1 MPAYPP
7 RGPEHRNPMKIL
19 VVGAG
24 AVGGYFGARLAQ
36 AGRDVTFLVRP
47 SRAEQLRSEGL
58 RIVSPHG
65 DLTLQPTTITAEE
78 LHSPFDIIFLSVKAH
93 ALDQAM
99 KDMAPAVGPDTM
111 IYPVLNGMRHIEI
124 LTRRFGERPVLGGV
138 CMVSTDLDEQGR
150 IVQITPMQKLT
161 YGELNGEITS
171 RIRAFD
177 ETMRNAGFETELS
190 TAILQAMW
198 HKWVM
203 IASLGLVTCLLGG
216 PIGEI
221 NAVPDGERSML
232 RALDEC
238 AAVATACGFPLPP
251 ALVAFLYQA
260 VTAKGSNLTS
270 SMYRDLKKGAPVE
283 VDTILGDLLEHGHSH
298 HVDTPLLQAGYVR
311 LRVYQNSLKLL

>member
-1 MPAYPP
+1 M
-7 RGPEHRNPMKIL
+7 PEHRNYMKIL

-36 AGRDVTFLVRP
+36 AGRDVTYLVRP
-47 SRAEQLRSEGL
+47 SRAQHLRSEGL

-65 DLTLQPTTITAEE
+65 DLTLQPTTITAEQ
-78 LHSPFDIIFLSVKAH
+78 LHSPFDIIFLSIKGG

-111 IYPVLNGMRHIEI
+111 IYPVLNGMRHIQT

-161 YGELNGEITS
+161 YGELSGDISS

-190 TAILQAMW
+190 TNITYAMW
-198 HKWVM
+198 QKWVM
-203 IASLGLVTCLLGG
+203 IASLGLVTCLLDGT
-216 PIGEI
+216 IGEI
-221 NAVPDGERSML
+221 NAVPDGEQTIL

-238 AAVATACGFPLPP
+238 AAVGAACGFPLPQP
-251 ALVAFLYQA
+251 VAAFLRQA
-260 VTAKGSNLTS
+260 ATTKDSKLTS

-283 VDTILGDLLEHGHSH
+283 VDTILGDLLDHGRSH
-298 HVDTPLLQAGYVR
+298 QVDTPLLQAGCVR
-311 LRVYQNSLKLL
+311 LRVYQNSLKPL

>member
-1 MPAYPP
+1 M
-7 RGPEHRNPMKIL
+7 PEHRNYMKIL

-47 SRAEQLRSEGL
+47 PRAQHLRSEGL

-65 DLTLQPTTITAEE
+65 DLTLQPTTITAEQ
-78 LHSPFDIIFLSVKAH
+78 LHSPFDIIFLSVKAQ

-124 LTRRFGERPVLGGV
+124 LTRRFGELPVLGGV

-150 IVQITPMQKLT
+150 IVQMTPVQKLT
-161 YGELNGEITS
+161 YGELSGEITP
-171 RIRAFD
+171 RIRSFD
-177 ETMRNAGFETELS
+177 ETMQNAGFETELS
-190 TAILQAMW
+190 TSILQSMG

-203 IASLGLVTCLLGG
+203 IASLGLVTCLLDG

-221 NAVPDGERSML
+221 NAVPDGEPTIL

-238 AAVATACGFPLPP
+238 AAVGAACGFPLPQP
-251 ALVAFLYQA
+251 VTAFLRQA
-260 VTAKGSNLTS
+260 ATSKDSKLTS

-283 VDTILGDLLEHGHSH
+283 VDTILGDLLERGRSRQI
-298 HVDTPLLQAGYVR
+298 DTPLLQAGCVR
-311 LRVYQNSLKLL
+311 LRVYQNSKLAS

>member
-1 MPAYPP
+1 M
-7 RGPEHRNPMKIL
+7 PEHRNYMKIL

-47 SRAEQLRSEGL
+47 FRAQHLRSEGL

-65 DLTLQPTTITAEE
+65 DLTLQPTTITAEQ
-78 LHSPFDIIFLSVKAH
+78 LHSPFDIIFLSVKAQ

-111 IYPVLNGMRHIEI
+111 IYPVLNGMRHIET
-124 LTRRFGERPVLGGV
+124 LTRRFGERLVLGGV

-150 IVQITPMQKLT
+150 IVHITPMQKLT
-161 YGELNGEITS
+161 YGELNGEITPRMRS
-171 RIRAFD
+171 FD
-177 ETMRNAGFETELS
+177 ETMRNVGFETELS
-190 TAILQAMW
+190 TNITYAMW
-198 HKWVM
+198 QKWVM
-203 IASLGLVTCLLGG
+203 IASLGLVTCLLDG

-221 NAVPDGERSML
+221 NAVADGEPTIL

-238 AAVATACGFPLPP
+238 AAVGAACGFPLPQP
-251 ALVAFLYQA
+251 VAAFLRQA
-260 VTAKGSNLTS
+260 ATTKDSKLTS

-283 VDTILGDLLEHGHSH
+283 VDTILGDLLDHGRSH
-298 HVDTPLLQAGYVR
+298 KVDTPLLQAGCVR
-311 LRVYQNSLKLL
+311 LRVYQNRLKPL